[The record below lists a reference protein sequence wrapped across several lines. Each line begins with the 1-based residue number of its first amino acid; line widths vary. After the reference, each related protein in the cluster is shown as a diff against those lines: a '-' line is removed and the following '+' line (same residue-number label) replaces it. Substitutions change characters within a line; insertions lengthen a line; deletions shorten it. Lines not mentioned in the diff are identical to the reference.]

1 MITNLRMD
9 PFERQDGDVNRQ
21 LSEHKTWTLTPIVN
35 IAVQHLATFRD
46 FPIRQLGMSADVG
59 KTIEGVQSQILKLQQ
74 AN

>member
-1 MITNLRMD
+1 MVPPTTAAIDALAGASPPM
-9 PFERQDGDVNRQ
+9 
-21 LSEHKTWTLTPIVN
+21 STWALTPIVN
-35 IAVQHLATFRD
+35 IAVQHLQTFKE